1 MDEQITLSIKRDSNI
16 NPSDRI
22 IVIDPGHGGSQPG
35 AVQNNVYE
43 KDVNLSISLKL
54 NEVLQEKGYTTIMT
68 RYEDSTLGY
77 MIGQILQIK
86 LKQIY
91 LLVFTLIPIIIV
103 V

>member
-43 KDVNLSISLKL
+43 KDVNLSISL
-54 NEVLQEKGYTTIMT
+54 N
-68 RYEDSTLGY
+68 
-77 MIGQILQIK
+77 
-86 LKQIY
+86 
-91 LLVFTLIPIIIV
+91 
-103 V
+103 